1 MSLLKRVI
9 AGFIVFLGFAIAG
22 VSVQKKEKNLQQEIK
37 QMKEEIPQEPIAQP
51 FILPIDEVEGRIIE
65 SWLKKGEIFNLVV
78 NIEESTA
85 QEMAQIG
92 KIKGKNLIIK
102 VDIPKGIE
110 NEVLRWVDGTRK
122 EYPMVL
128 VNGIKIS
135 GGEKEEVVEVSMII
149 YGS

>member
-51 FILPIDEVEGRIIE
+51 FTLPIDEVEGRIIE

-135 GGEKEEVVEVSMII
+135 EGEKGEVVEVSMII